1 MFLKKQTFEQDARKY
16 WEKLLCGILVPGE
29 RGCSPSEGEVLC
41 MYNDMKTRHPN
52 CVCNILRSGKG
63 QGDIFQPD
71 DKISGIRISFT
82 LDAVSSVEFILA
94 SSLYYVHFKTG
105 GIAPFSRRVDT
116 CDLSPTMRNI
126 EDFVNNFPAHLA
138 AFEKKK
144 IEFEKKAKLK
154 EMAKLSLKTCV
165 SQMMEELG
173 YGWDLAD
180 KGKFFLLR
188 VTLGEKRMVEVS
200 LNEKNLAKRISV
212 LPGML
217 KKIEGLLET
226 MPFPVNISNF

>member
-1 MFLKKQTFEQDARKY
+1 
-16 WEKLLCGILVPGE
+16 
-29 RGCSPSEGEVLC
+29 
-41 MYNDMKTRHPN
+41 
-52 CVCNILRSGKG
+52 
-63 QGDIFQPD
+63 
-71 DKISGIRISFT
+71 
-82 LDAVSSVEFILA
+82 
-94 SSLYYVHFKTG
+94 
-105 GIAPFSRRVDT
+105 
-116 CDLSPTMRNI
+116 MRNI

-173 YGWDLAD
+173 YGWNLSD